1 MVSMYFKIFLF
12 LLLWFGWLNLSIII
26 LSVNLLVNTFGKR
39 FFAGFCSDFADKYN
53 DIAEAF
59 KTELFTDLNSMRPGE
74 KLRILEVGA
83 GPGANF
89 RSAE

>member
-1 MVSMYFKIFLF
+1 MYFKIFLL
-12 LLLWFGWLNLSIII
+12 LLLWFGCLNLSIILLAI
-26 LSVNLLVNTFGKR
+26 NLLFITFGKR

-53 DIAEAF
+53 DMAGAF
-59 KTELFTDLNSMRPGE
+59 KTELFTDLNKMRPGE

-89 RSAE
+89 R

>member
-1 MVSMYFKIFLF
+1 MYFKIFLI

-26 LSVNLLVNTFGKR
+26 LAVNLIINAFGKR

-53 DIAEAF
+53 DIAESF
-59 KTELFTDLNSMRPGE
+59 KTELFAGLNNMRPGE

-89 RSAE
+89 RSVKC